1 MHRPKYNESKS
12 KIDEKDWNLGAR
24 HVTLFQYKQAGKAKS
39 IHHDGCYQRQAAFL
53 TLRQ

>member
-24 HVTLFQYKQAGKAKS
+24 HATLFQYKQAGKERPS
-39 IHHDGCYQRQAAFL
+39 IMMAAINDK
-53 TLRQ
+53 QPS